1 MPKYPLSSK
10 LLALFS
16 GSFYG
21 TAGPGQERK
30 TRRKARRRAVARRD
44 EKDERGSSR
53 RDVERRDGR
62 RTGRGKGGGEGGVPK
77 RRSEGQD
84 KPLCPHGG
92 PRGPNA
98 GPWQRISSS
107 RSHISRIPLSYF
119 ILLAPSPAPGTTV
132 PPGTAAGPFE
142 GPESTSF
149 FVISLFESP
158 DSLRLGRRDL
168 CAAAPSTLRARVDR
182 FLITVS
188 RERPFS
194 SSP

>member
-62 RTGRGKGGGEGGVPK
+62 GKGEKVEYRNGGARDKISLCARTGA
-77 RRSEGQD
+77 
-84 KPLCPHGG
+84 HGG
-92 PRGPNA
+92 PQRPNA
-98 GPWQRISSS
+98 GPGQRISSS

-119 ILLAPSPAPGTTV
+119 ILLAPSPARSTGHRR
-132 PPGTAAGPFE
+132 GPVR
-142 GPESTSF
+142 GSESTSF
-149 FVISLFESP
+149 FVISLFGSL
-158 DSLRLGRRDL
+158 DSLRLGRDVRCSFHVRL
-168 CAAAPSTLRARVDR
+168 DR
-182 FLITVS
+182 FLITAH